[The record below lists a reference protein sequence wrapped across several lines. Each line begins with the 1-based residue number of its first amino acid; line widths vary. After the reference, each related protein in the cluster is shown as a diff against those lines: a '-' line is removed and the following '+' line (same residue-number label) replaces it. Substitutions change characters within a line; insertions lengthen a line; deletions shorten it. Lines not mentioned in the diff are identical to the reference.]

1 MASISEKTFG
11 SRIANASTLATNLT
25 GFTAYVPAR
34 TEDSV
39 SNYKALITTIKTNN
53 TLVANTKT
61 SYSQATDKRV
71 KLFSKN
77 IDSMAKM
84 LTLISG
90 AIKAKFG
97 KNSEE
102 AKLISALITQIR
114 GESSKKLK
122 KDNLGE
128 FVSQS
133 VRSYGSQ
140 TQSFAD
146 IIATLTTFGTDY
158 SPANVKIKLPALNTQ
173 LTALTTANDNVASTY
188 ALYKPAI
195 EVRLMQYQDL
205 KDRSDRIK
213 ESIKSQYTTS
223 SSEYKLIKGLKI

>member
-1 MASISEKTFG
+1 MASITEKTFG
-11 SRIANASTLATNLT
+11 SRIANAEAFASHLT
-25 GFTAYVPAR
+25 SFTAYIPAR
-34 TEDSV
+34 TEDSAL
-39 SNYKALITTIKTNN
+39 NYKALVTAIKANNKVVASKKTT
-53 TLVANTKT
+53 
-61 SYSQATDKRV
+61 YSQAVDKRV

-77 IDSMAKM
+77 TDSMAKT
-84 LTLISG
+84 LTLIAG

-97 KNSEE
+97 KSSKES
-102 AKLISALITQIR
+102 KLISSLIIQIR

-140 TQSFAD
+140 TQTFSD
-146 IIATLTTFGTDY
+146 IVSTLTSLGADY
-158 SPANVKIKLPALNTQ
+158 APANVKIKLVALNTQ
-173 LTALTTANDNVASTY
+173 LTDLISANDNVATTY
-188 ALYKPAI
+188 GQYKPAI
-195 EVRLMQYQDL
+195 DTRVIQYQDL

-213 ESIKSQYTTS
+213 ESIKSQYTPS